1 MMYSAVWTWCRC
13 GVCVYVCMDVYMC
26 VECVNVCMRV
36 CGVCGGCVHVLLC
49 VCQCMHV
56 WMRTCV

>member
-1 MMYSAVWTWCRC
+1 MC
-13 GVCVYVCMDVYMC
+13 VCMDVYMC

-36 CGVCGGCVHVLLC
+36 CGVCGGCVHLLLC

-56 WMRTCV
+56 YVDAYMCVRCVACTCVNVCM